1 MAFPPRS
8 YRSFAAA
15 LRQEEALELR
25 LRAET
30 RQAQVESAALRDSI
44 YLEALQQRAVEESA
58 AALALELHGAKTQAA
73 EVWQEYEAP
82 LAGEAAAMATL
93 RMQTQELRE
102 KNAGHVAAEHR
113 LREQLQAL
121 LSEVTDLC
129 QHSEAHEEHHDDLH
143 RKVGDTSDLLQRM
156 QQEHSEQEVALSHAQ
171 TGASR
176 HQEDL
181 HKLERIASAHQGRV
195 HAANVEIAQLA
206 SKLEELQLPTESFS
220 EASGGCSMSYTRG
233 KKSSRLLAAMLQH
246 FAAGLCGPNP
256 CCGF

>member
-129 QHSEAHEEHHDDLH
+129 QHSE
-143 RKVGDTSDLLQRM
+143 
-156 QQEHSEQEVALSHAQ
+156 
-171 TGASR
+171 
-176 HQEDL
+176 
-181 HKLERIASAHQGRV
+181 I
-195 HAANVEIAQLA
+195 
-206 SKLEELQLPTESFS
+206 
-220 EASGGCSMSYTRG
+220 
-233 KKSSRLLAAMLQH
+233 
-246 FAAGLCGPNP
+246 
-256 CCGF
+256 